1 MQDVKQETILM
12 FVYITTTSKEQD
24 GADKISL
31 QFWKTVYLGVTKAK
45 EKQLLHVWII
55 YYVL

>member
-1 MQDVKQETILM
+1 M
-12 FVYITTTSKEQD
+12 FVYITTASKEQD

-31 QFWKTVYLGVTKAK
+31 QFWKAVYLDVTKAK